1 MSNKQAADQKLKR
14 ILQLHKC
21 LRTGDE
27 WSGEALAEACKT
39 DKRTI
44 VNDVAFMR
52 KELKASILSSRYYG
66 YKYAPDKPYSLLS
79 SLDDTELG
87 TLNELLAVVR
97 QLQNTKELRG
107 LERVLLALERQ
118 AGVVKGNPN
127 PLIEFEEP
135 TLRGREFL
143 DKLYQYIHR
152 KVFTKFLYKGF
163 KMIEAEWKIV
173 FPLQLREYNNRWYLI
188 GWAADKNGQIVIQ
201 NFPIDRIEQ
210 EPGQTSE
217 KFDYPQNYDLNQ
229 HFASLIGVTKT
240 GNLQPITLK
249 FHDDER
255 AKYALTKQFHPNQHD
270 EIDPSDGKIILKFE
284 VEINNELISKIME
297 YTPDVEVALP
307 PELRKQIKEKLDI
320 SLARYP

>member
-14 ILQLHKC
+14 ILQIHKC
-21 LRTGDE
+21 LRTGNE
-27 WSGEALAEACKT
+27 WSGEDLAEACKT

-66 YKYAPDKPYSLLS
+66 YKYTPDKPYSLLS

-107 LERVLLALERQ
+107 LERVLLALERR
-118 AGVVKGNPN
+118 AEVVKSNPN

-135 TLRGREFL
+135 ILRGREYL
-143 DKLYQYIHR
+143 DKLYNYTHR
-152 KVFTKFLYKGF
+152 KVFIKFLYKGF
-163 KMIEAEWKIV
+163 KMIEPEWKIV

-188 GWAADKNGQIVIQ
+188 GWANKDGQIMIQ

-217 KFDYPQNYDLNQ
+217 KFDYPQSYDLNQ
-229 HFASLIGVTKT
+229 HFSTIIGVTKN
-240 GNLQPITLK
+240 GDSQSIVLK
-249 FHDDER
+249 FHDEER
-255 AKYALTKQFHPNQHD
+255 AKYALTKQLHPNQQH
-270 EIDPSDGKIILKFE
+270 EIDPADGKIILKFE

-297 YTPDVEVALP
+297 YTPDVEVVSP
-307 PELRKQIKEKLDI
+307 SSLREKIKEKLAAA
-320 SLARYP
+320 LAQYS

>member
-14 ILQLHKC
+14 ILQIHKC

-27 WSGEALAEACKT
+27 WSGEDLAEACKT

-66 YKYAPDKPYSLLS
+66 YKYTPDKPYSLLS

-118 AGVVKGNPN
+118 AGMVKGNPN

-135 TLRGREFL
+135 TLRGRKYL
-143 DKLYQYIHR
+143 DKLYNYTHR
-152 KVFTKFLYKGF
+152 KVFIKFLYKSF
-163 KMIEAEWKIV
+163 KMIEPEWKIV

-188 GWAADKNGQIVIQ
+188 GWANKDGQIIIQ

-210 EPGQTSE
+210 EPGETSE

-229 HFASLIGVTKT
+229 HFSTIIGVTKN
-240 GNLQPITLK
+240 GDSQSIVLK

-255 AKYALTKQFHPNQHD
+255 AKYALTKQLHPNQQH
-270 EIDPSDGKIILKFE
+270 EIDLADDKIILKFE

-297 YTPDVEVALP
+297 YMPDVEVVSP
-307 PELRKQIKEKLDI
+307 MSLRETIKKKLTVA
-320 SLARYP
+320 LARH